1 MAAFAFWEGSALIN
15 FISHLP
21 LQSEGGGLYAVT
33 WNTWRALQQHIPEMQ
48 FVQLTPGADLAA
60 RFRSQVLRKIL
71 KRPGNFFQFSRR
83 ALEQTAQQVELSVP
97 EGAKCILFRTSTRW
111 IACRPKVPYFV
122 HLDAVFHTF
131 CRNTFR
137 AGEFDG
143 KDLQR
148 IFEQEAEF
156 LEGAAGVFFES
167 SWGLEQAVQH
177 YQLRGHHY
185 TSVGVAGNLPV
196 AATYNEAARS
206 RSVLTVA
213 KRFAQK
219 GGDYLAAGWLQLRQQ
234 FPDCSWHIV
243 GGPAP
248 SEVLQLPG
256 VIYEGFLRPDV
267 PAELMRLQTLL
278 QQTSLLVHPTRED
291 MNPLV
296 LLEAAGFGC
305 PAVTVRD
312 FAIPEL
318 VQDGTTGVLLDRPLS
333 GPAVAAAVAALWN
346 DPRRLQDMSQAA
358 WQSVR
363 QRGGWDAIGDRLA
376 GLITDGMSQ
385 KLSF

>member
-1 MAAFAFWEGSALIN
+1 MVT

-21 LQSEGGGLYAVT
+21 LQSEGGGTYAVT
-33 WNTWRALQQHIPEMQ
+33 WNLWRTMQHHIPAMQ

-83 ALEQTAQQVELSVP
+83 ALEQTARQVELSIP

-111 IACRPKVPYFV
+111 IACRPRVPYFV

-131 CRNTFR
+131 YRNTFR
-137 AGEFDG
+137 PEEFDG

-167 SWGLEQAVQH
+167 NWGLEQAVQH
-177 YQLRGHHY
+177 YRLRGHHY
-185 TSVGVAGNLPV
+185 ASVGVAGNLQIP
-196 AATYNEAARS
+196 ATCPALARD
-206 RSVLTVA
+206 RSVLTIA
-213 KRFAQK
+213 RRFAQK

-234 FPDCSWHIV
+234 FPDCRWHIV

-248 SEVLQLPG
+248 AEVLRLPG

-267 PAELMRLQTLL
+267 PAELIRLQTLL
-278 QQTSLLVHPTRED
+278 QQSSLLVHPTRED

-358 WQSVR
+358 WQVAL
-363 QRGGWDAIGDRLA
+363 QRHGWDAIGDTLA
-376 GLITDGMSQ
+376 GLIITATSQ
-385 KLSF
+385 

>member
-1 MAAFAFWEGSALIN
+1 MIALV
-15 FISHLP
+15 SHLP
-21 LQSEGGGLYAVT
+21 LQIEGGGTFAVT
-33 WNTWRALQQHIPEMQ
+33 WHVWQSLITRLPDLQFQHLKPP
-48 FVQLTPGADLAA
+48 VDRWA
-60 RFRSQVLRKIL
+60 RFRSRLWRKLLR
-71 KRPGNFFQFSRR
+71 RPGNFFTFSER
-83 ALEQTAQQVELSVP
+83 ALQQTADRLQAVLPARTDCV
-97 EGAKCILFRTSTRW
+97 LFRTSTRW
-111 IACRPKVPYFV
+111 VRCRPQVPYFV

-131 CRNTFR
+131 HRNTFP
-137 AGEFDG
+137 AGEFAAA
-143 KDLQR
+143 DLHR
-148 IFEQEAEF
+148 IYDREAEF

-177 YQLRGHHY
+177 YRLRGHHY

-196 AATYNEAARS
+196 PATCPAAARG
-206 RSVLTVA
+206 RSVLTIA
-213 KRFAQK
+213 RRFAQK

-234 FPDCSWHIV
+234 FPDCRWHIV

-248 SEVLQLPG
+248 AEVLQLPG

-278 QQTSLLVHPTRED
+278 QQSSLLVHPTRED

-376 GLITDGMSQ
+376 GLITAGMSQ

>member
-1 MAAFAFWEGSALIN
+1 MISLV
-15 FISHLP
+15 SHLP
-21 LQSEGGGLYAVT
+21 LQVEGGGTFAVT
-33 WNTWRALQQHIPEMQ
+33 WNVWQVLHARLPDLQFQHLKPP
-48 FVQLTPGADLAA
+48 VDRWA
-60 RFRSQVLRKIL
+60 RFRSRICRKVLG
-71 KRPGNFFQFSRR
+71 RPGNFFTFSER
-83 ALEQTAQQVELSVP
+83 ALQQTADRLPAALAPRTQCV
-97 EGAKCILFRTSTRW
+97 LFRTSTRW
-111 IACRPKVPYFV
+111 IACRPQVPYFV

-131 CRNTFR
+131 HRNTFA
-137 AGEFDG
+137 AGEFAAA
-143 KDLQR
+143 DLHR
-148 IFEQEAEF
+148 IYEREAEF
-156 LEGAAGVFFES
+156 LEGAAAVFFES
-167 SWGLEQAVQH
+167 AWGLQQAVQH
-177 YQLRGHHY
+177 YRLRGQHY

-196 AATYNEAARS
+196 PAVCPAGVRS
-206 RSVLTVA
+206 RSVLTIA

-234 FPDCSWHIV
+234 FPDCTWHIV

-248 SEVLQLPG
+248 AEVLQLPG
-256 VIYEGFLRPDV
+256 VIHEGFLRPDV
-267 PAELMRLQTLL
+267 PAELLRMQTLL
-278 QQTSLLVHPTRED
+278 QQSSLLVHPTRED

-333 GPAVAAAVAALWN
+333 GAALAAAIAALWN

-358 WQSVR
+358 WQGVQ
-363 QRGGWDAIGDRLA
+363 QRGGWDAIGDRMA